1 MTSGVLICSDLRF
14 RVWDVSLS
22 IGRFGIFFL
31 GGGSVRWVFLLEFL
45 DLVGHGRA
53 FKASDDFHLCCSLY
67 V

>member
-1 MTSGVLICSDLRF
+1 MGCKPQYRE
-14 RVWDVSLS
+14 VWD
-22 IGRFGIFFL
+22 FFFL

>member
-31 GGGSVRWVFLLEFL
+31 GGGFSALGFFVRVFGSCGPWESFQSLRRFS
-45 DLVGHGRA
+45 LV
-53 FKASDDFHLCCSLY
+53 L
-67 V
+67 